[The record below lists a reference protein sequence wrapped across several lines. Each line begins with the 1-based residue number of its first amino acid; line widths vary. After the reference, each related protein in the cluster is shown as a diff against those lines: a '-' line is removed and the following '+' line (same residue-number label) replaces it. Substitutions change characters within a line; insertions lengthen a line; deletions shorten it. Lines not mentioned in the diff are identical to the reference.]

1 MRIVSPWAV
10 YWITRLDNFIV
21 IFAVGAFLLGFAS
34 AILAAAIFFDWD
46 CLDDDGLKRAK
57 KCLKSLAIAL
67 GVCLLGLAFTPST
80 KEAIE
85 MVIADNVTYE
95 SVDNTLEKI
104 EEVTDHI
111 IDKIKEETE

>member
-34 AILAAAIFFDWD
+34 AVLAAAIL
-46 CLDDDGLKRAK
+46 LDRDNLGDDGIKRTKKYLKTLLIAFGI
-57 KCLKSLAIAL
+57 CLF
-67 GVCLLGLAFTPST
+67 GLAFTPST

-104 EEVTDHI
+104 GELADHI
-111 IDKIKEETE
+111 IGEIKEETE